1 MHLTESTQSITELKQ
16 LLEELTAKN
25 IVLTQEAEQADKE
38 VYRIRLENIEL
49 TSRIDGL
56 VPSIVTEQEL
66 ETLLG

>member
-1 MHLTESTQSITELKQ
+1 MNLTESTQSITELKQ